1 MSDITLRLGILLLV
15 GIGAWLLVWVG
26 KRFVATQRERALH
39 AAPLFP
45 QTPVD
50 EKSMTPV
57 RILAFSSPDCHQC
70 HQLQAPALQRLL
82 AARGEQVSVVE
93 VDATSEHE
101 LTQTY
106 HVLTVPST
114 VVLDAN
120 GKAHAVNYG
129 FTPTPRLLKQVDDLL
144 ATRTFSQSS
153 PSFFLSTSAV

>member
-26 KRFVATQRERALH
+26 KRFVATQRERALQ
-39 AAPLFP
+39 ATPLLL

-50 EKSMTPV
+50 EKSVTPV
-57 RILAFSSPDCHQC
+57 RVLAFSSPDCHQC

-93 VDATSEHE
+93 VDATSERA
-101 LTQTY
+101 LVQTY

-129 FTPTPRLLKQVDDLL
+129 FAPTPRLLKQVDDLL
-144 ATRTFSQSS
+144 AIGSS
-153 PSFFLSTSAV
+153 IA